1 LRTALA
7 VTDDITAIRKRIKLK
22 ELTVFETTL
31 LTTAVPTEN
40 VWPAPSASSFSDL
53 ALGSLHQRI
62 RPVGVARPR
71 WSFERPGPHNYI
83 GV

>member
-31 LTTAVPTEN
+31 LTTA
-40 VWPAPSASSFSDL
+40 ADRDCDSA
-53 ALGSLHQRI
+53 G
-62 RPVGVARPR
+62 
-71 WSFERPGPHNYI
+71 
-83 GV
+83 

>member
-40 VWPAPSASSFSDL
+40 Y
-53 ALGSLHQRI
+53 I
-62 RPVGVARPR
+62 RQ
-71 WSFERPGPHNYI
+71 
-83 GV
+83 